1 MHHAVLFDMD
11 GVLVDTD
18 RAVAEFWQGEAA
30 LAGVFFTASALD
42 RHVYG
47 RSAEHTLR
55 ELFPWLPPE
64 RYHEVYDRMRKND
77 QSQRYTAIA
86 GVLDLVDDLVDEG
99 IPVALVTGA
108 EDTKVGAV
116 VNQLGLHDAFGALVC
131 AGDVA
136 KGKPDPGCYQLAA
149 ERLDVDIRQCLVF
162 EDAASGVTSALA
174 AGADCVALA
183 PERNR
188 ARMLELGAACTVP
201 DFTSV
206 HFSRPEQVLLV
217 GSDREFPLTRPRT
230 TVS

>member
-30 LAGVFFTASALD
+30 LAGVFLTAPALD
-42 RHVYG
+42 SHVYG
-47 RSAEHTLR
+47 RPAEHTLH

-64 RYHEVYDRMRKND
+64 RHHEVYDRMREND
-77 QSQRYTAIA
+77 QSQRYTAIT
-86 GVLDLVDDLVDEG
+86 GVLDLIDDLVAGG

-108 EDTKVGAV
+108 EDTKVVAV
-116 VNQLGLHDAFGALVC
+116 VNQLGLDDAFDARVC

-136 KGKPDPGCYQLAA
+136 KGKPDPACYRLAA

-162 EDAASGVTSALA
+162 EDAVSGVTSALA
-174 AGADCVALA
+174 AGATCVALA
-183 PERNR
+183 PERDR
-188 ARMLELGAACTVP
+188 ARLLELGVACTVP

-206 HFSRPEQVLLV
+206 CFSRPKRMLHV
-217 GSDREFPLTRPRT
+217 GSDGEFPLTRPRT
-230 TVS
+230 AVP